1 VERVRVRLA
10 HERVAEH
17 ADADLAHVRDST
29 RMEPVKW
36 GIVSTANINRKVIPG
51 AHASDKVELVA
62 VASREQARA
71 DAYARE
77 WEIPRAYG
85 SYDDLLADAE
95 VEAVYISLPNT
106 LHCEWSIN
114 AMEAGKHVLCEK
126 PLSRDPGEVS
136 AAFDAAERTGML
148 MSEAFMWRHNPQTK
162 KLKELVDGGAIGEL
176 RLIRST
182 FSYSLYDEAN
192 IRLRTD
198 VDGGALMD
206 VGCYCVSGSRLLG
219 GESLEAHGLARRGPS
234 GTDWVT
240 AGVLRFPDDVLATFD
255 CGTAL
260 PNRDELEA
268 IGSEGSLFLDDPW
281 HCNTPVIELRH
292 DGEVERIEL
301 EREDSYRLELEN
313 VSDAIRGEGELLLG
327 RDDAMGQATTMAA
340 LSQ

>member
-1 VERVRVRLA
+1 
-10 HERVAEH
+10 
-17 ADADLAHVRDST
+17 
-29 RMEPVKW
+29 MEPVKW

-240 AGVLRFPDDVLATFD
+240 AGVLRFPNDVLATFD

-340 LSQ
+340 LSL